1 MQVNTSAELSDWM
14 SARFESFR
22 ESLELD
28 HIDSFCRVSNAPLFY
43 IKALV
48 SMSLYSYVNTW
59 DVVRT
64 LSPSRASTKTWEL
77 CGNFKHIPTMYKRSN
92 YTQIAPQCEGGGD
105 CVYRICSINRT

>member
-14 SARFESFR
+14 SARFENFR

-28 HIDSFCRVSNAPLFY
+28 HFDSFCRVSNAPLFY

-48 SMSLYSYVNTW
+48 FMSLYSYVNTW

-64 LSPSRASTKTWEL
+64 LSPSRACTKTWEL
-77 CGNFKHIPTMYKRSN
+77 CGNFKHI
-92 YTQIAPQCEGGGD
+92 APQCEGGGGTASI
-105 CVYRICSINRT
+105 VFVVLIERRI